1 VGRGH
6 EGHHDMTQHC
16 LDMMNAMM
24 GGGASG
30 TSNMSPMG
38 LNLPLSLVAVLILV
52 GALDYLLGM
61 RRARTQA

>member
-1 VGRGH
+1 
-6 EGHHDMTQHC
+6 MMQHC